1 MASDE
6 ESRILEEEGL
16 DEWPED
22 WGPSPSETALWDE
35 SDWVAYDEEQEAIWE
50 EEMGDGTFEDNLME
64 FLEETQSWEEEEW
77 EEFNENPD
85 EMFEEIIIDDEG
97 WGDWTAED
105 EEQWISE
112 EELDWM
118 EETEDWTDEDWENW
132 DNFMEGGE

>member
-1 MASDE
+1 
-6 ESRILEEEGL
+6 
-16 DEWPED
+16 
-22 WGPSPSETALWDE
+22 
-35 SDWVAYDEEQEAIWE
+35 
-50 EEMGDGTFEDNLME
+50 MGDGTFEDNLME

-132 DNFMEGGE
+132 DNFMEGGEESPEEECVDPWVEEEWVD